1 MTTAL
6 NLSNTDNTHSEIKTL
21 SIEIEPS
28 TPLILAIAQLFRA
41 HKQPDQSVE
50 LCRMGLSYFPGDMG
64 LRLGMAMAYGDLNE
78 KEKAWTEIKSVA
90 QELYQLS
97 PVLEIIAEYSRKND
111 LAGLSEWFTSLA
123 HVLSQYPGG
132 QEALKPSP
140 STAKSE
146 MAPSPLKEERK
157 EEPGQSGEI
166 LPESHVLSTLNDW
179 LSQLKKN
186 KEVV

>member
-1 MTTAL
+1 MTMEP
-6 NLSNTDNTHSEIKTL
+6 NLPNTENKRSEAKTL

-41 HKQPDQSVE
+41 HKQPTQSIE
-50 LCRMGLSYFPGDMG
+50 LCRLGLTYFPGDMG

-78 KEKAWTEIKSVA
+78 KEKAWAEIQSVA

-97 PVLEIIAEYSRKND
+97 PILEKIAEFSRKNA
-111 LAGLSEWFTSLA
+111 LEGLSEWFTLMA
-123 HVLSQYPGG
+123 QVVSQYPGEHQTIKTSPAIFKG
-132 QEALKPSP
+132 SSLPSSHQEDQL
-140 STAKSE
+140 KSE
-146 MAPSPLKEERK
+146 QDGDL
-157 EEPGQSGEI
+157 